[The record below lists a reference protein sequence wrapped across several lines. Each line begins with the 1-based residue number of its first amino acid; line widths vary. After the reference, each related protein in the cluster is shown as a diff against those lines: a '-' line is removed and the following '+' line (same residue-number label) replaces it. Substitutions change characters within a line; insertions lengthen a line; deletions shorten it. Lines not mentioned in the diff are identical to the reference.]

1 MTTDLKVSIGLET
14 FQNLNISVGRIGILI
29 VLLLP
34 GHLLLIDILL
44 YVTFEGSP
52 CHFVAG
58 SLPLASRVLVD
69 RPGGLFSFYLLRLH
83 YKLLWFLLKF
93 GILSLFTL

>member
-1 MTTDLKVSIGLET
+1 MTTFFKVSIGLET

-34 GHLLLIDILL
+34 CHLLIDILL

-58 SLPLASRVLVD
+58 SLPLFSRVLVD
-69 RPGGLFSFYLLRLH
+69 RFGGFFSFYLLRLH
-83 YKLLWFLLKF
+83 YKLLGFLLKF
-93 GILSLFTL
+93 GILNFFTL